1 MDTVSELF
9 EVSKKWI
16 DLQAKT
22 GQDWVETMQE
32 MKEIEPGM
40 IWEKT
45 VNSYQASIQGT
56 LDAEGAGAEVW
67 FKAVATLPGMSASL
81 VEPVQGLSKQV
92 ISLQQTVVD
101 YWFDFLRG
109 NKFYFKVTTGPVA
122 EKTPVLEV
130 TAA

>member
-1 MDTVSELF
+1 MDAMSELF
-9 EVSKKWI
+9 EVTKQWV

-22 GQDWVETMQE
+22 GQDWFTAMQN

-40 IWEKT
+40 VWEKT
-45 VNSYQASIQGT
+45 VDSYQASIQGT

-67 FKAVATLPGMSASL
+67 FKAVATLPGMSTEL
-81 VEPVQGLSKQV
+81 VEPVHDFSKQF
-92 ISLQQTVVD
+92 INLQQKAVD

-109 NKFYFKVTTGPVA
+109 NKFYFKITTGPVA
-122 EKTPVLEV
+122 EAAPVVEV